1 MIILPDS
8 VKILEKDPKK
18 IIFEVRPLYPG
29 YGITLGNALR
39 RILLSSIEGA
49 AITQVK
55 IKGASHEFSV
65 LPGMKEDVL
74 NMLLNLK
81 QVRLKIVGNEP
92 QKIELKASGEKEIK
106 AADIK
111 VPAQVEIVNKDQH
124 IAYLSSSK
132 NKLEIEMQVEKGL
145 GYVDAEDLKED
156 KAPVGVIYL
165 DAVFSPVKKV
175 SFWIENIRFEKRTD
189 YNKLKMEVETDGTV
203 NPEWAIKEACKILI
217 DHVGKINEA
226 FTVKEEKNLKSDKD
240 TQELTLENLNLSTRT
255 LKAIKEG
262 GIKNLSQ
269 LLKKKEEKLK
279 EIKGLGEK
287 GVSEIKKR
295 LKKKGL
301 ELKQ

>member
-1 MIILPDS
+1 
-8 VKILEKDPKK
+8 
-18 IIFEVRPLYPG
+18 
-29 YGITLGNALR
+29 
-39 RILLSSIEGA
+39 
-49 AITQVK
+49 
-55 IKGASHEFSV
+55 
-65 LPGMKEDVL
+65 
-74 NMLLNLK
+74 
-81 QVRLKIVGNEP
+81 
-92 QKIELKASGEKEIK
+92 
-106 AADIK
+106 
-111 VPAQVEIVNKDQH
+111 
-124 IAYLSSSK
+124 
-132 NKLEIEMQVEKGL
+132 
-145 GYVDAEDLKED
+145 
-156 KAPVGVIYL
+156 VGVIYL